1 MINPGAGRM
10 AFTRFWMARMHVAR
24 FVAVFAV
31 VFAAPGLLLADTIK
45 CQGADGKWY
54 FGDTV
59 PPQCAK
65 SATTTISPTGIERSR
80 DNGALTPEQQAK
92 KAADKKIK
100 DEEEKRSLECVRRD
114 KALITTYAKAEDID
128 TARDRALQQATDA
141 INGTR
146 QHIADTQSLQIK
158 LRKEADAYK
167 NNKMPANLKQQI
179 EDADRELSTNQQLIV
194 SQRKELDSIRERYA
208 AEKKR
213 YVEITSG
220 NGSSC

>member
-1 MINPGAGRM
+1 MINPDFGFV
-10 AFTRFWMARMHVAR
+10 AFTRFWMGRMHMSKLA
-24 FVAVFAV
+24 AVFA
-31 VFAAPGLLLADTIK
+31 FALAAPGPLLADTIK

-54 FGDTV
+54 FGDTL

-65 SATTTISPTGIERSR
+65 SATSTISPGGFEKKR
-80 DNGALTPEQQAK
+80 DSGDLTPEQQAK
-92 KAADKKIK
+92 KAAEQKTR
-100 DEEEKRSLECVRRD
+100 EEEQKHSLECQRRD
-114 KALITTYAKAEDID
+114 KALVTTYTKAEDID

-141 INGTR
+141 ISGTR

-167 NNKMPANLKQQI
+167 NNKMPADLKQQI
-179 EDADRELSTNQQLIV
+179 EEADHDLSNNQQLIV
-194 SQRKELDSIRERYA
+194 SQRKELDGIRERYA

-213 YVEITSG
+213 YLEITTG